1 MIKTKIYAA
10 AAARVII
17 LFVLFVGL
25 VPFFVIYI
33 ISLIGETYLNM
44 VGSYVAQT
52 KILLIEWDKKL
63 K

>member
-33 ISLIGETYLNM
+33 VSLIGETYLNM
-44 VGSYVAQT
+44 VGNYVSET
-52 KILLIEWDKKL
+52 KILLTEWDKKL